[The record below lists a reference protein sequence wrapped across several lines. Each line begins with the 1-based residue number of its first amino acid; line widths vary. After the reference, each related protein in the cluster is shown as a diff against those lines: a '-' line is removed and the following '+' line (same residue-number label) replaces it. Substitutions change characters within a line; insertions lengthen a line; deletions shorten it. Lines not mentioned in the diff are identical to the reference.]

1 MTVFE
6 GSAKDYAASLG
17 LAKPGKGR
25 MSREA
30 TEAVAKARA
39 EGMTFSKEAVK
50 SVTVRNRPESGKPI
64 DLSDRKPVGDFD
76 AKAVRAWAKS
86 NGIEVSERGR
96 ISAEVKAAYA
106 DDNPDVERTVKVIAG
121 KNLRPS
127 APMTSEPGTHWT
139 GYFHDKTVK
148 VNGATCCTN
157 CKVSLAYHTCNAPR
171 AVVGDGTIIPLAIDR

>member
-25 MSREA
+25 MGREA

-50 SVTVRNRPESGKPI
+50 SVSVRVKSEPTEKP
-64 DLSDRKPVGDFD
+64 KAVGNYD
-76 AKAVRAWAKS
+76 AKAVRDWAKA
-86 NGIEVSERGR
+86 NGVEVSERGR
-96 ISAEVKAAYA
+96 ISHEVKLAYA
-106 DDNPDVERTVKVIAG
+106 EANPDAEKSVKVVTG
-121 KNLRPS
+121 KDLRPG
-127 APMTSEPGTHWT
+127 APMTSEPGTTWT

-157 CKVSLAYHTCNAPR
+157 CKVSLAYHTCNTPR
-171 AVVGDGTIIPLAIDR
+171 AVVGDGTIIALAPSR